1 MYTVTETA
9 EFRRWMEDIRDRV
22 TRTRL
27 FRRID
32 RVRAGL
38 LGDCKPVGEGVWEM
52 REDFGA
58 GWRMYFCK
66 RGHTIIVML
75 GGGNKSSQTRDIAQ
89 AKALARGIEHD
100 AD

>member
-1 MYTVTETA
+1 
-9 EFRRWMEDIRDRV
+9 
-22 TRTRL
+22 
-27 FRRID
+27 
-32 RVRAGL
+32 
-38 LGDCKPVGEGVWEM
+38 M

-66 RGHTIIVML
+66 RGNTIIVML